1 MNFTSLRYF
10 TVLAE
15 ELNFTRASKKLF
27 ISQQA
32 LSAHIGKLEQH
43 FEARLFLRTTPLELT
58 PAGQCLYAFAKET
71 LLYEEKM
78 TEQIHNLSRLSSR
91 ELTIGTTLSRGNLL
105 MPIILPPFQSRFP
118 DIKVNLIQ
126 SSSEFVEQLLL
137 DKKVDVIIGFTPA
150 PRPDIV
156 STFLCM
162 DNLSLIFTGSCIR
175 QAYPD
180 DWVERIRQLSSC
192 SDLSLIGRCKFIKM
206 LDSLPLGKTFHTIC
220 RSAKINPE
228 IYLEVRA
235 IETMVA
241 LCLEGLGAII
251 CPEMFITIPVQSIAA
266 ESRQKIYKFPLNTGQ
281 NVPSVSISYL
291 EARPVAPYI
300 LEFVKIAQKKIVEI
314 V

>member
-32 LSAHIGKLEQH
+32 LSSHISKLEKH
-43 FEARLFLRTTPLELT
+43 FNARLFLRTTPLELT
-58 PAGQCLYAFAKET
+58 PAGQCLYTFAKET
-71 LLYEEKM
+71 LIYEKKT
-78 TEQIHNLSRLSSR
+78 TEQIHNLSRQNSR

-105 MPIILPPFQSRFP
+105 MPIILPPFQNRFP

-150 PRPDIV
+150 PRPDIA

-162 DNLSLIFTGSCIR
+162 DNLSLIFTGDCIR

-180 DWVERIRQLSSC
+180 DWEERISKLFSGC
-192 SDLSLIGRCKFIKM
+192 DLSLICRCKFIKM

-220 RSAKINPE
+220 RNTKISPE

-251 CPEMFITIPVQSIAA
+251 CPEMFINIPVQSIAV
-266 ESRQKIYKFPLNTGQ
+266 ESRQKIYKFPLNTVQ

-300 LEFVKIAQKKIVEI
+300 LEFVKIAQKKIGEI